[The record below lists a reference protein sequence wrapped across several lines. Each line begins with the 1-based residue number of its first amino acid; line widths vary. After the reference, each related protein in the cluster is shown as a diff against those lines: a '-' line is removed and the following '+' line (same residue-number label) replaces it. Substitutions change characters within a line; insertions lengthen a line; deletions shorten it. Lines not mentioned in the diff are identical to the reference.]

1 MRDLPVLPAG
11 GGVSAGVV
19 VHEHDC
25 RRALRD
31 RVGKYLPRMNEAP
44 VQDADRHAT
53 APQHAVLDVEQHHKE
68 HLDGGAGEEVSI
80 LLENIGRRPHRFAP
94 RDRGGQRATGKFENR
109 FPLLPQGALD
119 GFLSRGGLSHRLPT
133 LRKCDAE
140 QGRLVHFLER
150 TSGEAHPSPHFPPV
164 SDDAR
169 KAIQIPFQK
178 FRKVRKTLSDNTG
191 MDSREALT
199 LVSRLRSNIEI
210 VLLGKSREVELALA
224 SFLAGGHILL
234 EDIPGTGKTTLARA
248 ISASISGTFRRIQF
262 TSDLLPQDVVGVHI
276 LDGAKTG
283 FTFSPGPLF
292 ANIVLADEINRSNP
306 RAQSALLEAMSE
318 RQVSV
323 DTKTYPLPDPFLV
336 IATQNPFELHGTYP
350 LPESQLDRFN
360 LRLRLNYP
368 DRESELRL
376 IRENTLA
383 GTRDGLH
390 PVIVPEQIRRIRTLV
405 EQVTVRDSI
414 VAYIY
419 RIVEATRRHPSVRLG
434 ASPRGAIGVKSTSQ
448 ALAFLSGR
456 DFVTPGDVR
465 KTVTAVLCHRIFL
478 AGEAPETEAGE
489 AILSEILE
497 AVPAPV

>member
-1 MRDLPVLPAG
+1 MDPRDGL
-11 GGVSAGVV
+11 
-19 VHEHDC
+19 
-25 RRALRD
+25 ALLSQLR
-31 RVGKYLPRMNEAP
+31 
-44 VQDADRHAT
+44 
-53 APQHAVLDVEQHHKE
+53 
-68 HLDGGAGEEVSI
+68 
-80 LLENIGRRPHRFAP
+80 ENI
-94 RDRGGQRATGKFENR
+94 E
-109 FPLLPQGALD
+109 
-119 GFLSRGGLSHRLPT
+119 S
-133 LRKCDAE
+133 
-140 QGRLVHFLER
+140 
-150 TSGEAHPSPHFPPV
+150 
-164 SDDAR
+164 
-169 KAIQIPFQK
+169 I
-178 FRKVRKTLSDNTG
+178 
-191 MDSREALT
+191 
-199 LVSRLRSNIEI
+199 
-210 VLLGKSREVELALA
+210 LLGKSREVELALA

-234 EDIPGTGKTTLARA
+234 EDIPGTGKTTLARS

-276 LDGAKTG
+276 FDADRKG

-360 LRLRLNYP
+360 LRLRLSYP

-383 GTRDGLH
+383 GSRDGLF
-390 PVIVPEQIRRIRTLV
+390 PVLVSEQIREIRALVDRIS
-405 EQVTVRDSI
+405 VRDPV
-414 VAYIY
+414 VAYIH
-419 RIVEATRRHPSVRLG
+419 RIVEATRRHPLVRLG

-465 KTVTAVLCHRIFL
+465 KTAPAVLAHRIFL
-478 AGEAPETEAGE
+478 KGEPGGVPETEAGI
-489 AILSEILE
+489 AVLAEILE

>member
-1 MRDLPVLPAG
+1 MDPREGL
-11 GGVSAGVV
+11 
-19 VHEHDC
+19 
-25 RRALRD
+25 AL
-31 RVGKYLPRMNEAP
+31 L
-44 VQDADRHAT
+44 
-53 APQHAVLDVEQHHKE
+53 
-68 HLDGGAGEEVSI
+68 
-80 LLENIGRRPHRFAP
+80 
-94 RDRGGQRATGKFENR
+94 
-109 FPLLPQGALD
+109 
-119 GFLSRGGLSHRLPT
+119 
-133 LRKCDAE
+133 
-140 QGRLVHFLER
+140 
-150 TSGEAHPSPHFPPV
+150 
-164 SDDAR
+164 
-169 KAIQIPFQK
+169 
-178 FRKVRKTLSDNTG
+178 
-191 MDSREALT
+191 
-199 LVSRLRSNIEI
+199 SRLRGNVES

-234 EDIPGTGKTTLARA
+234 EDIPGTGKTTLARS

-276 LDGAKTG
+276 FDADKKH

-360 LRLRLNYP
+360 LRLRLSYP

-383 GTRDGLH
+383 NTRDGLL
-390 PVIVPEQIRRIRTLV
+390 PVIVPEQILSLRALAER
-405 EQVTVRDSI
+405 VTVRDPI
-414 VAYIY
+414 VSYIY
-419 RIVEATRRHPSVRLG
+419 RIVEATRRNPLVRLG

-456 DFVTPGDVR
+456 DFVTPGDV
-465 KTVTAVLCHRIFL
+465 KTVAPAVLCHRIFL
-478 AGEAPETEAGE
+478 AGEPGGATETQAAEG
-489 AILSEILE
+489 ILSEILE

>member
-1 MRDLPVLPAG
+1 MMP
-11 GGVSAGVV
+11 
-19 VHEHDC
+19 
-25 RRALRD
+25 
-31 RVGKYLPRMNEAP
+31 
-44 VQDADRHAT
+44 
-53 APQHAVLDVEQHHKE
+53 
-68 HLDGGAGEEVSI
+68 
-80 LLENIGRRPHRFAP
+80 GRRF
-94 RDRGGQRATGKFENR
+94 KFHSKN
-109 FPLLPQGALD
+109 
-119 GFLSRGGLSHRLPT
+119 
-133 LRKCDAE
+133 
-140 QGRLVHFLER
+140 
-150 TSGEAHPSPHFPPV
+150 SG
-164 SDDAR
+164 
-169 KAIQIPFQK
+169 
-178 FRKVRKTLSDNTG
+178 KVRGTLGDNIG

-262 TSDLLPQDVVGVHI
+262 TSDLLPQDVLGVHI

-390 PVIVPEQIRRIRTLV
+390 PVIVPEQVRGIRTLV

-434 ASPRGAIGVKSTSQ
+434 ASTRGAIGVKSTSQ